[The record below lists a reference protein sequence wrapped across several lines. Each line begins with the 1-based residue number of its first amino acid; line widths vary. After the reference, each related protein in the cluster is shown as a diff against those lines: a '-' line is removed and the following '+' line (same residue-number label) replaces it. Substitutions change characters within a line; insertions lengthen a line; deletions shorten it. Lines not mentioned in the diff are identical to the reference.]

1 MRSPGTQ
8 PAAAAEDAAAPRRE
22 AVSGSGS
29 GDLALPPLG
38 GRGSRGPPRQSALP
52 SPGPAPQRPPGSA
65 VAHPLKLKG
74 PAHPPGAT
82 PSSSGAPPLEGRP
95 AHFPRRVPR
104 RRAAAPPTP
113 RPPGPAQR
121 FEVAG
126 TATPSESRARR
137 EAVLRTRGGEQLGR
151 RDCPASQRASE

>member
-65 VAHPLKLKG
+65 VVRPLKLKG
-74 PAHPPGAT
+74 PAHPPVPAFLVRGH
-82 PSSSGAPPLEGRP
+82 APGGPARPLPPQSPEAPGRCP
-95 AHFPRRVPR
+95 AH
-104 RRAAAPPTP
+104 APPTGA
-113 RPPGPAQR
+113 RP
-121 FEVAG
+121 
-126 TATPSESRARR
+126 
-137 EAVLRTRGGEQLGR
+137 AV
-151 RDCPASQRASE
+151 